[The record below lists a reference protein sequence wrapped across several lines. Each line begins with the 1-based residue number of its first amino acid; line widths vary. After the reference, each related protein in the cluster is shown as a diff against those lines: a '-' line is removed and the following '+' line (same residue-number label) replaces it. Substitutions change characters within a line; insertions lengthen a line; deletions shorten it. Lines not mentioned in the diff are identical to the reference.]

1 MDIKNKVKDIFCL
14 HKYLFIVLIYFAFFY
29 LTYVYWKSSNYLQPW
44 LDYAYFDQFIWKYS
58 QFKKP
63 VATLWIPINLLWQHL
78 HLILLWLAPFYW
90 LTDSPNLL
98 WTLDAIVII
107 ASIIPVY
114 LIANKLIDNKLQSAI
129 VAFLYWNSLWIQ
141 FAIDF
146 QFHEITIFMWFFM
159 WAYYFLL
166 NKDWKIFY
174 ILMFLCLL
182 CKENIWLYFTF
193 FWIYVAVA
201 HKEKKH
207 WFIISILG
215 TIWLFAALKIFIP
228 YFRWSSYIYFT
239 FNAIWKNP
247 SEFIVNSLTNPLIIF
262 TTLANPL
269 RKLITLGVMFSSWL
283 FLILVSPTLLLLT
296 VPMIME
302 RFLNDQPHM
311 WQLSQHYNVS
321 IWLIITLWIIYWL
334 NKTKIIFK
342 DNTKLITNTRYLIL
356 ALLIFINI
364 FFSFY
369 LVTPYKKIFIQRS
382 NLRTDAINRISIENA
397 IQKIPKNASLGWV
410 SWLISHFSKRDII
423 QYLPKWI
430 WEMDYLIINKNI
442 KEIWP
447 YKDLKEIEADIL
459 KIENNYNKISDDWMT
474 IIYKK
479 R

>member
-193 FWIYVAVA
+193 FWIYV
-201 HKEKKH
+201 
-207 WFIISILG
+207 
-215 TIWLFAALKIFIP
+215 
-228 YFRWSSYIYFT
+228 
-239 FNAIWKNP
+239 
-247 SEFIVNSLTNPLIIF
+247 TNPLIIF